1 MGVRSVVVHID
12 SLVLKGFRY
21 EDRHAIAAAVRDEI
35 MRALA
40 APDAAERVA
49 QLGSTPQMRIGNVN
63 VGATAQPQ
71 QVGAA
76 TGRAVGSGLL
86 K

>member
-1 MGVRSVVVHID
+1 MRRIVVNIE

-21 EDRHAIAAAVRDEI
+21 EDRHAIAAAVQDEI
-35 MRALA
+35 SRVLS
-40 APDAAERVA
+40 APDAAARVA
-49 QLGSTPQMRIGNVN
+49 QLGSMPNLRIDTVSVAAN
-63 VGATAQPQ
+63 AKPT

-76 TGRAVGSGLL
+76 TGRAIGRGLS